1 MQRDRNELER
11 MTHAQL
17 VDRVLEL
24 QDLMREG
31 LAVRESLHV
40 ILNRVLA
47 ANEDLVLKYADAEA
61 DALSGDDLERKQAW
75 AEARMAVANPS
86 GHAKKR
92 S

>member
-1 MQRDRNELER
+1 MQRDRSELEG

-17 VDRVLEL
+17 IDRVLEL

-47 ANEDLVLKYADAEA
+47 ANEDRVIAYADADSNTLTAEE
-61 DALSGDDLERKQAW
+61 LECKQAW

-92 S
+92 P